1 MKLRFH
7 EDTWKIKWWNVTA
20 CVRAKQRTINLL
32 ASHFVRIFK
41 HAICSLF
48 CDCRSDVN
56 RGSIQLFSSTGATK
70 PILSLQEGKT
80 RPVAR
85 LLIHSWSRHAASSR
99 SSLPYPIIYGAQCRL
114 IMARADMSLIRP
126 GQTYARYS
134 NIKPRAR
141 TPFRLY
147 SARPTKKKK
156 KRETSS
162 GRIEHSL
169 NPDYL
174 GRWTLFGK
182 CSPILS
188 TRWWWYRQPS
198 VASSFSF
205 HRSFHPRDFRFF
217 GEIASTG
224 EDKRKSL
231 KDIFIRGCN
240 RRLVFY
246 CRRINRGENDRYVI
260 I

>member
-1 MKLRFH
+1 M
-7 EDTWKIKWWNVTA
+7 
-20 CVRAKQRTINLL
+20 RAKQRTINLL

-156 KRETSS
+156 KKRNEQREDRAFAEPRLPGSMNPLWEMFS
-162 GRIEHSL
+162 HSFDPL
-169 NPDYL
+169 VMISP
-174 GRWTLFGK
+174 TL
-182 CSPILS
+182 CRLLLLLPSIVSPEG
-188 TRWWWYRQPS
+188 
-198 VASSFSF
+198 FSL
-205 HRSFHPRDFRFF
+205 FR
-217 GEIASTG
+217 
-224 EDKRKSL
+224 RNCL
-231 KDIFIRGCN
+231 
-240 RRLVFY
+240 
-246 CRRINRGENDRYVI
+246 DR
-260 I
+260 

>member
-1 MKLRFH
+1 M
-7 EDTWKIKWWNVTA
+7 
-20 CVRAKQRTINLL
+20 RAKQRTINLL

-156 KRETSS
+156 KKKRAAGGSS
-162 GRIEHSL
+162 
-169 NPDYL
+169 
-174 GRWTLFGK
+174 
-182 CSPILS
+182 
-188 TRWWWYRQPS
+188 
-198 VASSFSF
+198 
-205 HRSFHPRDFRFF
+205 
-217 GEIASTG
+217 
-224 EDKRKSL
+224 
-231 KDIFIRGCN
+231 IR
-240 RRLVFY
+240 
-246 CRRINRGENDRYVI
+246 
-260 I
+260 

>member
-1 MKLRFH
+1 MKVRVNI
-7 EDTWKIKWWNVTA
+7 TWNFDSTKILGIKRWNVTCAHSNARSA
-20 CVRAKQRTINLL
+20 CW
-32 ASHFVRIFK
+32 RITLFAFSNTR

-48 CDCRSDVN
+48 CDSRSDVN
-56 RGSIQLFSSTGATK
+56 RGSIQLFSSTGASK

-134 NIKPRAR
+134 NIKPRTR
-141 TPFRLY
+141 TPFFVSTLVF
-147 SARPTKKKK
+147 RPVNKEKKKK
-156 KRETSS
+156 KETSS

-188 TRWWWYRQPS
+188 TRGDDIATPLWCRLLLLPS
-198 VASSFSF
+198 IVS
-205 HRSFHPRDFRFF
+205 PERD
-217 GEIASTG
+217 
-224 EDKRKSL
+224 
-231 KDIFIRGCN
+231 
-240 RRLVFY
+240 
-246 CRRINRGENDRYVI
+246 
-260 I
+260 